1 MGDSDCAIHYV
12 EDQLGGAKVSDGK
25 YHLREIPDG
34 LQIFEERLGVAG
46 IQYRR
51 DDARAFAD
59 GQTLFLEFE
68 RDAANQHDKNAIKVI
83 GCRKGFFS
91 TKRYF
96 VGYVPSE
103 VAANIV
109 EGGYYEKIVPRL
121 LRTYVGDAGFVE
133 ILFQVLGP
141 TGQRLQYKRVDPVSL
156 PQTALREE
164 AHYTTYVDQVKFL
177 KQEKRYDEAIDLLAK
192 LVAETEKEAK
202 RDKCG
207 VAPWYY
213 EQLAIIYGKT
223 KRYADEMQILE
234 RYESQPK
241 APGAGAAKLADR
253 MKKARDKRDGSQ
265 D

>member
-1 MGDSDCAIHYV
+1 M
-12 EDQLGGAKVSDGK
+12 SDGK
-25 YHLREIPDG
+25 YHLRRIPDD
-34 LQIFEERLGVAG
+34 LQIFEERLEVAG

-59 GQTLFLEFE
+59 GRSLFIEFE

-83 GCRKGFFS
+83 GCRKGFFG

-103 VAANIV
+103 VAADIV

-121 LRTYVGDAGFVE
+121 LKTYVGDSGFVE

-141 TGQRLQYKRVDPVSL
+141 KGQRLKYKRVDPVSL
-156 PQTALREE
+156 PQSALGKE

-177 KQEKRYDEAIDLLAK
+177 KQEKRYDEAIDLLVK

-202 RDKCG
+202 RDKFG

-213 EQLAIIYGKT
+213 EQLAIIYGKA
-223 KRYADEMQILE
+223 KRYADEIRILE
-234 RYESQPK
+234 RYESQPN
-241 APGAGAAKLADR
+241 APGAGSAKLAER
-253 MKKARDKRDGSQ
+253 LKKAREKRDGNQ